1 MLYVRMS
8 VYVYYDTSGPF
19 VHIENELLCTVIHYV
34 STILTGGVISVCLKS
49 DSHILQ
55 IGSCITTHLYIMIS

>member
-1 MLYVRMS
+1 M
-8 VYVYYDTSGPF
+8 YYDTSGPF

-34 STILTGGVISVCLKS
+34 STILYNRGSHLGMLKS

-55 IGSCITTHLYIMIS
+55 ICSCITTHLYIMIS